1 MCLPAINPIDRL
13 ALFRTC
19 LWLRAGRW
27 ISGQEAGKT
36 PVVWE
41 ASQQAFLAEYGPA
54 AGGEPAAPP
63 EAGDA
68 AQSNDGAGFFGLG
81 QPSKGWLPKRLVL
94 LCRAC
99 GGFPSKRWRVF
110 RSVNVS
116 LISGHT
122 RQTAQHRRFLSLGI
136 GIGWRHLS
144 FRVSI
149 AREGGASPELCFRQF
164 GQGAEK
170 GMLP

>member
-1 MCLPAINPIDRL
+1 MAASRRKISGTPACRRVNHPARESHSPGLNFSHLEHFFLSWGAINLIAGL
-13 ALFRTC
+13 AQFRTC

-41 ASQQAFLAEYGPA
+41 VGQQADLTEYGPA

-81 QPSKGWLPKRLVL
+81 WPSKGWLPKRLVHL
-94 LCRAC
+94 AGRAV
-99 GGFPSKRWRVF
+99 GFPSKRWRVF
-110 RSVNVS
+110 PMVNDPLTGESTAIGAAPSV
-116 LISGHT
+116 
-122 RQTAQHRRFLSLGI
+122 
-136 GIGWRHLS
+136 
-144 FRVSI
+144 
-149 AREGGASPELCFRQF
+149 P
-164 GQGAEK
+164 
-170 GMLP
+170 